1 MKQNEKYENLK
12 FMLQNT
18 NWNPILLA
26 WLFKNTRTYGDFE
39 NKKKKRPPENG
50 IFESAKLVP

>member
-39 NKKKKRPPENG
+39 NQISTPQLDIKFSNP
-50 IFESAKLVP
+50 